1 MLVRVIHERI
11 PLREWL
17 GHMSLFH
24 ANVQI
29 QIRSDSARTLYI
41 TMLLVTVVND
51 NDNEEESSLLQTAA
65 LVQPHT
71 LEPGYSHLYSIPP
84 PQHQR
89 ARVTLAFRDGDS
101 AVRAAAP
108 QRRSPARRRV
118 VLVTITPPRPR
129 PPSRSRPRARPRAP
143 P

>member
-17 GHMSLFH
+17 GHMSLIH

-29 QIRSDSARTLYI
+29 RNDSARTVYI
-41 TMLLVTVVND
+41 TMLLVTVVDDN
-51 NDNEEESSLLQTAA
+51 NDNEEESSLIQTAA

-89 ARVTLAFRDGDS
+89 ARVTLAFRDGDDS
-101 AVRAAAP
+101 PVCELLL
-108 QRRSPARRRV
+108 RSGDRLRV
-118 VLVTITPPRPR
+118 V
-129 PPSRSRPRARPRAP
+129 A
-143 P
+143 

>member
-1 MLVRVIHERI
+1 MLLPRVIHERI

-29 QIRSDSARTLYI
+29 RNDSARTLYI
-41 TMLLVTVVND
+41 TMLLVTVVDD
-51 NDNEEESSLLQTAA
+51 NDNEEDESLPTA
-65 LVQPHT
+65 LVPPHT

-89 ARVTLAFRDGDS
+89 ARVTLAFRDGADDS
-101 AVRAAAP
+101 AACELLL
-108 QRRSPARRRV
+108 RSGDRLRV
-118 VLVTITPPRPR
+118 V
-129 PPSRSRPRARPRAP
+129 A
-143 P
+143 

>member
-1 MLVRVIHERI
+1 MLRVIHERI

-29 QIRSDSARTLYI
+29 RNDSARTIYI
-41 TMLLVTVVND
+41 TMILVTVVDDD
-51 NDNEEESSLLQTAA
+51 NNEEEESLLQTA
-65 LVQPHT
+65 LVPPHT

-89 ARVTLAFRDGDS
+89 ARVTLAFRDSDDSDSTVCELLLRSGD
-101 AVRAAAP
+101 RL
-108 QRRSPARRRV
+108 RV
-118 VLVTITPPRPR
+118 
-129 PPSRSRPRARPRAP
+129 A
-143 P
+143 

>member
-1 MLVRVIHERI
+1 MLLRVIHERI

-29 QIRSDSARTLYI
+29 RNDSARTLYI
-41 TMLLVTVVND
+41 TMLLVTVVDD
-51 NDNEEESSLLQTAA
+51 NDNEEDESLPTA
-65 LVQPHT
+65 LVPPHT

-89 ARVTLAFRDGDS
+89 ARVTLAFRDGDADS
-101 AVRAAAP
+101 AVCELLL
-108 QRRSPARRRV
+108 RSGDRLRV
-118 VLVTITPPRPR
+118 V
-129 PPSRSRPRARPRAP
+129 A
-143 P
+143 

>member
-1 MLVRVIHERI
+1 MLRVIHERI

-29 QIRSDSARTLYI
+29 RNDSARTLYI
-41 TMLLVTVVND
+41 TMLLVTVLAD
-51 NDNEEESSLLQTAA
+51 NDNEEEEESLPTA
-65 LVQPHT
+65 LVPPHT

-89 ARVTLAFRDGDS
+89 ARVTLAFRDG
-101 AVRAAAP
+101 AVCELLL
-108 QRRSPARRRV
+108 RSGDRLRV
-118 VLVTITPPRPR
+118 V
-129 PPSRSRPRARPRAP
+129 A
-143 P
+143 

>member
-1 MLVRVIHERI
+1 MLRVIHERI

-29 QIRSDSARTLYI
+29 RNDSARTLYI
-41 TMLLVTVVND
+41 TMLLVTVLAD
-51 NDNEEESSLLQTAA
+51 NDNEEDESLPTTA
-65 LVQPHT
+65 LVSPHT

-101 AVRAAAP
+101 AVCELLL
-108 QRRSPARRRV
+108 RSGDRLRV
-118 VLVTITPPRPR
+118 V
-129 PPSRSRPRARPRAP
+129 A
-143 P
+143 

>member
-1 MLVRVIHERI
+1 MLRVIHERI

-29 QIRSDSARTLYI
+29 RNDSARTLYI
-41 TMLLVTVVND
+41 TMLLVTVVDD
-51 NDNEEESSLLQTAA
+51 NDNEEEESSLLQTTA
-65 LVQPHT
+65 LVPPHT

-101 AVRAAAP
+101 AVCELLL
-108 QRRSPARRRV
+108 RSGDRLRV
-118 VLVTITPPRPR
+118 V
-129 PPSRSRPRARPRAP
+129 A
-143 P
+143 

>member
-1 MLVRVIHERI
+1 MLLRVIHERI

-29 QIRSDSARTLYI
+29 RNYSARTLYI
-41 TMLLVTVVND
+41 TMLLVTVVDND
-51 NDNEEESSLLQTAA
+51 DDDNEEEESLLPAA

-89 ARVTLAFRDGDS
+89 ARVTLAFRDSDS
-101 AVRAAAP
+101 AVCELLL
-108 QRRSPARRRV
+108 RSGDRLRV
-118 VLVTITPPRPR
+118 V
-129 PPSRSRPRARPRAP
+129 A
-143 P
+143 

>member
-1 MLVRVIHERI
+1 MLLRVIHERI

-29 QIRSDSARTLYI
+29 RNDSARTLYI
-41 TMLLVTVVND
+41 TMLLVTVLADD
-51 NDNEEESSLLQTAA
+51 NDNEEDESLPNA
-65 LVQPHT
+65 LVPPHT

-101 AVRAAAP
+101 GVCELLL
-108 QRRSPARRRV
+108 RSGDRLRV
-118 VLVTITPPRPR
+118 V
-129 PPSRSRPRARPRAP
+129 A
-143 P
+143 

>member
-1 MLVRVIHERI
+1 MLLRVIHERI

-29 QIRSDSARTLYI
+29 RNDSARTLYI
-41 TMLLVTVVND
+41 TMLLVTVLADD
-51 NDNEEESSLLQTAA
+51 NDNEEDESLPTTA
-65 LVQPHT
+65 LVPPHT

-89 ARVTLAFRDGDS
+89 ARVTLAFRDGDDD
-101 AVRAAAP
+101 
-108 QRRSPARRRV
+108 SPACELLLRSGDRLRV
-118 VLVTITPPRPR
+118 V
-129 PPSRSRPRARPRAP
+129 A
-143 P
+143 

>member
-24 ANVQI
+24 ANA
-29 QIRSDSARTLYI
+29 QIRNDSARTLYI
-41 TMLLVTVVND
+41 TMLLVTVVDNND
-51 NDNEEESSLLQTAA
+51 DNEESFLLPAA

-71 LEPGYSHLYSIPP
+71 LEPGYSHLYSIPS

-89 ARVTLAFRDGDS
+89 ARVTLAFRDSADDNSDS
-101 AVRAAAP
+101 AVCELLL
-108 QRRSPARRRV
+108 RSGDRLRV
-118 VLVTITPPRPR
+118 V
-129 PPSRSRPRARPRAP
+129 A
-143 P
+143 